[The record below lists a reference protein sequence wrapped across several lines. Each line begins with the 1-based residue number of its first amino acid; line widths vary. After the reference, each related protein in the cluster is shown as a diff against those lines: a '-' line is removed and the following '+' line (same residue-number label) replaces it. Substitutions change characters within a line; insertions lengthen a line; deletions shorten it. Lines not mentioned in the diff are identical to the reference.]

1 MADYAITNVARRVV
15 YTGSAGVG
23 PYAFTFP
30 VLINTDIAV
39 YKNTTLLTLTTD
51 YTVTISGT
59 TGQGSVTLVVAATGA
74 DRITIVGAR
83 PIQRSTDFVTGGD
96 FFANTLNTELDS
108 EVIFVQQIAETA
120 ERSIKAPVTDPT
132 SIDMTLPV
140 NTTRANKFLSFN
152 STGNP
157 QAVDAIGTY
166 KGNWAASVAYVLQD
180 IVKDTSN
187 NNIYICITA
196 HTSTGSQPISSNA
209 DVAKWSL
216 VVDSESASTSAT
228 NAASSAS
235 AASTSATNAAA
246 SASTASTQASNA
258 ATSASNASTSATN
271 AAASASAAS
280 TSATNAASSYD
291 AFDDRYLGAK
301 ASAPSVDNDGNAL
314 LTGSLYWDTVANQLY
329 VWTGSAWSAAA
340 FNVAG
345 AVTSFQTSLSGL
357 TPSTSSTG
365 AITLGGTLGTANG
378 GTGSTSTT
386 YVNLAS
392 NVTGTLPVANGG
404 TGASTLTANNVLL
417 GNGTS
422 SPTFVAPGTAGNVLS
437 SDGTTWTSTAPASG
451 ARSGTSYITLTT
463 GTTNST
469 LTSSSNQCL
478 IISADQEDCS
488 ITLPDA
494 TTLTLGSAYFTFFN
508 TSQYPIAI
516 KDNGGT
522 IRELLL
528 PNSSN
533 TYLKLQENS
542 TTDGVWHIENPTTVG
557 YSVAPGYTNIGGT
570 TNLQAGYAISSIIK
584 INATQYIALTS
595 NTNLAQNVYA
605 KLFTVNL
612 STKAVTWGNQITLYT
627 NGGNYTQEWATV
639 VGDSNGVDR
648 GLILIG
654 QSYYGTSTAALRV
667 IGFAVV
673 AGTLY
678 VSSTATPFT
687 TGSVSYPKTMGS
699 AMYTGANNAFF
710 CFFAETGGN
719 GRNAFAT
726 GYTVTVAST
735 TVTITQAT
743 GSISYALVS
752 SNDWYCSPTSLT
764 TWVVDTNIASN
775 PRYVSY
781 NTSTNT
787 ISGGTRTSQTTRIA
801 GSLIPTFSGNSQQ
814 YGNYGNGVNPVIYPG
829 LGANNL
835 ITSSTGIMCYLTGNP
850 VTVTNPGTA
859 TVTVTSGASI
869 TYKSNSSKNYASLTS
884 GISIGDYYVNSS
896 SNYSVIDYSN
906 YTNPSDNLI
915 NVNPTTATLN
925 ANASKYNNSFA
936 SFLALGYRTQG
947 IYFTAANQ
955 TINFIYI
962 YDVGTACTLYMNL
975 TTLGTPFVS

>member
-1 MADYAITNVARRVV
+1 MANIINAITS
-15 YTGSAGVG
+15 GAGG
-23 PYAFTFP
+23 LSTTADASGI
-30 VLINTDIAV
+30 IN
-39 YKNTTLLTLTTD
+39 LQ
-51 YTVTISGT
+51 SGGT
-59 TGQGSVTLVVAATGA
+59 TVAA
-74 DRITIVGAR
+74 V
-83 PIQRSTDFVTGGD
+83 
-96 FFANTLNTELDS
+96 
-108 EVIFVQQIAETA
+108 
-120 ERSIKAPVTDPT
+120 
-132 SIDMTLPV
+132 
-140 NTTRANKFLSFN
+140 
-152 STGNP
+152 
-157 QAVDAIGTY
+157 
-166 KGNWAASVAYVLQD
+166 
-180 IVKDTSN
+180 
-187 NNIYICITA
+187 
-196 HTSTGSQPISSNA
+196 
-209 DVAKWSL
+209 
-216 VVDSESASTSAT
+216 
-228 NAASSAS
+228 
-235 AASTSATNAAA
+235 
-246 SASTASTQASNA
+246 
-258 ATSASNASTSATN
+258 
-271 AAASASAAS
+271 
-280 TSATNAASSYD
+280 
-291 AFDDRYLGAK
+291 
-301 ASAPSVDNDGNAL
+301 
-314 LTGSLYWDTVANQLY
+314 
-329 VWTGSAWSAAA
+329 
-340 FNVAG
+340 
-345 AVTSFQTSLSGL
+345 
-357 TPSTSSTG
+357 SSTG
-365 AITLGGTLGTANG
+365 
-378 GTGSTSTT
+378 
-386 YVNLAS
+386 LA
-392 NVTGTLPVANGG
+392 VTGTLTVN
-404 TGASTLTANNVLL
+404 GAS
-417 GNGTS
+417 
-422 SPTFVAPGTAGNVLS
+422 PG
-437 SDGTTWTSTAPASG
+437 
-451 ARSGTSYITLTT
+451 RSGTSYITLTT

-478 IISADQEDCS
+478 IISADQENCS

-522 IRELLL
+522 IREYLT

-542 TTDGVWHIENPTTVG
+542 TTAGVWHIENPTTVG

-595 NTNLAQNVYA
+595 TTTTAQNVYA

-627 NGGNYTQEWATV
+627 NGGNYANEWATV

-654 QSYYGTSTAALRV
+654 QSYYGNPATAVLRV

-678 VSSTATPFT
+678 VSSTASAFT
-687 TGSVSYPKTMGS
+687 TGSISYPKTIGA

-710 CFFAETGGN
+710 CFCAETGSN

-787 ISGGTRTSQTTRIA
+787 ISGGTRTSQTTQIA
-801 GSLIPTFSGNSQQ
+801 GSLIPTFSGTSQQ

-936 SFLALGYRTQG
+936 AFGYRTQG

-955 TINFIYI
+955 TINFIYV
-962 YDVGTACTLYMNL
+962 YELANACTLYMNL